1 MAIKWRDDAPSNL
14 VKLAVGRCMIA
25 VMDDGGR
32 WRELGLLTD
41 TTSLIDNHP
50 RLLRSLHFGDDDYDG
65 HVLAMV
71 GDVLGEW
78 QPDPWGPRPDA
89 RTEPASVFGRFQHL
103 EAVSDFID
111 LPVWLAENDEGL
123 FNRLFHAEE
132 EDSTM
137 PDGTVLSAAEA
148 AASRLQV
155 GEMRRQIER
164 IRRDHSDDPEAAIGQ
179 AKELVET
186 TCKTILG
193 LTGDGPETN
202 EDVPKLVTRT
212 LVHLGLDPAAV
223 KQAGGDVAEARALKR
238 LLGGVSSILTGT
250 AELRNARGTGH
261 GKSGTPLVD
270 AAVARLTVGL
280 VLPAVVF
287 LIETHE
293 ARTDPGAAE
302 KQIVARRSIRGL
314 RVGVVVRHDSFGE
327 GLVEEVAGEGNK
339 AVATVNFG
347 EAGAKRLLVR
357 YAPLSVVSS

>member
-1 MAIKWRDDAPSNL
+1 LAIKWRDDAPSNL

-78 QPDPWGPRPDA
+78 KPDPWGPQPEA

-164 IRRDHSDDPEAAIGQ
+164 IRRDHYDDPEAAIGQ

-193 LTGDGPETN
+193 LTGDGPETK

-223 KQAGGDVAEARALKR
+223 EQAGGDVAEARALKR

-302 KQIVARRSIRGL
+302 KQIVARPSIPGL

-327 GLVEEVAGEGNK
+327 GLVEDVAGEGNK
-339 AVATVNFG
+339 TVATVNFG
-347 EAGAKRLLVR
+347 EAGVKRLLVR